1 MSFDGEEVYPSV
13 QQKAARLCYG
23 LIKNHAFID
32 SNKRIGAHAML
43 VFLDINGIELE
54 YAQPELVEII
64 LSTAD
69 GKSGFE
75 ELLKWVANH
84 LK

>member
-1 MSFDGEEVYPSV
+1 
-13 QQKAARLCYG
+13 
-23 LIKNHAFID
+23 
-32 SNKRIGAHAML
+32 ML